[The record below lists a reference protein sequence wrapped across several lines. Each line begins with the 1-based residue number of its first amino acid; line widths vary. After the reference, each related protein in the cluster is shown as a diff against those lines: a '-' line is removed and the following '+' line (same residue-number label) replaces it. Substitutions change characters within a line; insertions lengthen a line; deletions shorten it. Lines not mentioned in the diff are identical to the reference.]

1 MNRKS
6 KLTRPFVFISLA
18 LLCCFL
24 WGSAFPS
31 IKIGYS
37 LFGIAQADSF
47 SQILFAGIR
56 FFIAGIMV
64 VIAGSFMQKR
74 LLYPRTRA
82 QAGKVMVLSLF
93 QTVLQYTLFY
103 IGLAHTSGV
112 KASVL
117 VAVNVFFSI
126 LISTLVFRI
135 EKLTAQKA
143 AGALIGFI
151 GIVVINF
158 SADGFGGVFSLKG
171 EGAMIIS
178 SLAYSISGVLIKRF
192 SEKSDTV
199 MLSGWQFIFG
209 GAVMMLFGF
218 AAGGR
223 ITQTGGAKGI
233 FIVVYLAF
241 ISAAAYTVWGILL
254 KYNSVSKLSVIGLM
268 NPVFGVLLSAF
279 FLGEAAE
286 AFSLKNLC
294 ALLLVCLG
302 IAAVNAKVSLQKN
315 KS

>member
-1 MNRKS
+1 
-6 KLTRPFVFISLA
+6 
-18 LLCCFL
+18 
-24 WGSAFPS
+24 
-31 IKIGYS
+31 
-37 LFGIAQADSF
+37 
-47 SQILFAGIR
+47 
-56 FFIAGIMV
+56 
-64 VIAGSFMQKR
+64 
-74 LLYPRTRA
+74 
-82 QAGKVMVLSLF
+82 
-93 QTVLQYTLFY
+93 
-103 IGLAHTSGV
+103 
-112 KASVL
+112 
-117 VAVNVFFSI
+117 
-126 LISTLVFRI
+126 
-135 EKLTAQKA
+135 
-143 AGALIGFI
+143 
-151 GIVVINF
+151 
-158 SADGFGGVFSLKG
+158 
-171 EGAMIIS
+171 MIIS